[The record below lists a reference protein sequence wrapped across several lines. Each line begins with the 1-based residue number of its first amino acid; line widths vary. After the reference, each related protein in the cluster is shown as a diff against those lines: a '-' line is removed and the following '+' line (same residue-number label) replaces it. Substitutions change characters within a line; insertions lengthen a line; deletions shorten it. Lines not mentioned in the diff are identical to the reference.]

1 MANLGV
7 FPFIATTPVGQVRVL
22 LGDTDPVQVG
32 VGDTGTYVL
41 YSDAELEAMV
51 AIFGGS
57 VKRAGAQA
65 IRSAAV
71 AKAMTLGKWRTD
83 DLSVD
88 YAAVAEAMRK
98 AAQDLDDSANGDDIR
113 SSADIFELI
122 FPDQGVCCTCRP
134 EATAFPLMCR
144 CR

>member
-7 FPFIATTPVGQVRVL
+7 FPFVATTPVGQVRVL

-41 YSDAELEAMV
+41 FSDTELEAMV
-51 AIFGGS
+51 LIFNGN

-65 IRSAAV
+65 IRSTAV
-71 AKAMTLGKWRTD
+71 AKAITLGKWRTD

-98 AAQDLDDSANGDDIR
+98 AAENLDNAADSDDIR
-113 SSADIFELI
+113 ASADIFEMI
-122 FPDQGVCCTCRP
+122 YPFQGTCHCRP
-134 EATAFPLMCR
+134 EATAFPLICR
-144 CR
+144 CM